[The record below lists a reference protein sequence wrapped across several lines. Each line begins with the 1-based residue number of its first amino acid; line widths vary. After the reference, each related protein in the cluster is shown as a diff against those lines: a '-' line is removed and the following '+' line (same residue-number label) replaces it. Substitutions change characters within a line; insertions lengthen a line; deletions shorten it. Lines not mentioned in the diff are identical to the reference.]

1 MSTEWFEVKIAYDA
15 IAESGADVVKKEVY
29 LVDAVS
35 FGESE
40 ERVYNERKAFISGDS
55 MVATVK
61 RVKYAEIIQHVDDIK
76 DKYYKARVEFIS
88 IDENSGE
95 ERRQRFNILVN
106 ATGFQDAVKRLYD
119 WMKGTMYDYE
129 VLSLQETQI
138 LELYYYQK
146 TDTNE

>member
-35 FGESE
+35 FGEAE
-40 ERVYNERKAFISGDS
+40 ERVYNERKAYISGDS

-61 RVKYAEIIQHVDDIK
+61 RVKYAEILQSVYDIK
-76 DKYYKARVEFIS
+76 DKYYKARVELIS

-106 ATGFQDAVKRLYD
+106 ATGFEDAVKRLYD
-119 WMKGTMYDYE
+119 WMKGSMYDHE

-138 LELYYYQK
+138 LEVYYYQA